1 MINRL
6 NYVRHIYKVDS
17 VRKSNACYKLDD
29 FYNGSK
35 KLTDIVRIEKFRGY
49 SASKRNDDYFRIKDN
64 PLWKDCTMLTGLR
77 KTLITNVFYG
87 DSIKKGKSLILF
99 QLSDDRTTL
108 IVDFFEG
115 FYPTKPALRNSIIKN
130 HNYEL

>member
-17 VRKSNACYKLDD
+17 VQKSNAYYKLDD
-29 FYNGSK
+29 YYNGSK
-35 KLTDIVRIEKFRGY
+35 QLTEFVRIERFRGY
-49 SASKRNDDYFRIKDN
+49 SNSKKNDTYFSIKDN

-77 KTLITNVFYG
+77 KTLKPNVFYG
-87 DSIKKGKSLILF
+87 DSIQSKKSLILF
-99 QLSDDRTTL
+99 QLSDDKTTL
-108 IVDFFEG
+108 VIDVFNR
-115 FYPTKPALRNSIIKN
+115 FYPKNQSLLSSMIKN